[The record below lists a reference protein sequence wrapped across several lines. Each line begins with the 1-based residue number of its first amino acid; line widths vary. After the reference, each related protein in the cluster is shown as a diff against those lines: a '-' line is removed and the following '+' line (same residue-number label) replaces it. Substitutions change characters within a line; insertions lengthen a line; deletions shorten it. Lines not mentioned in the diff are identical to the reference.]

1 MGKLDKH
8 KKTKGPWGNRIIR
21 TTQTYGKNL
30 DRVIDQNSLIDD
42 IEKNYV
48 GTDGVGLEASAL
60 AVTNVVMKKAAIP
73 EFSNAQIK
81 AATRAAGPAAALK
94 LVEAVQGKTL
104 IPIQVIFNCS
114 NLGGSAVAESGNR
127 FPNIGWANTATMAY
141 AGTQGFTGKGV
152 FNAVG
157 QDKKIKIVM
166 QGSAGDFVMAYANS
180 NTDLVTSGTA
190 ISMWF
195 NLAPNGD
202 WKIEGGTV
210 IYSEIDGEL

>member
-1 MGKLDKH
+1 
-8 KKTKGPWGNRIIR
+8 
-21 TTQTYGKNL
+21 
-30 DRVIDQNSLIDD
+30 
-42 IEKNYV
+42 
-48 GTDGVGLEASAL
+48 
-60 AVTNVVMKKAAIP
+60 
-73 EFSNAQIK
+73 
-81 AATRAAGPAAALK
+81 
-94 LVEAVQGKTL
+94 
-104 IPIQVIFNCS
+104 
-114 NLGGSAVAESGNR
+114 
-127 FPNIGWANTATMAY
+127 MAY